1 MVGGMC
7 CVETDEEI
15 WAWKEKKNEE
25 EKKKRDEEAKVS
37 ATGRVERKMAE
48 WVVYLGAVD
57 RAFVP
62 LVSVDVNAS
71 HRPAMLLVIAPLA
84 NPRPKFPAAGLSR
97 AGGDHDDL
105 GLGPNPTRNKS
116 FWRCYQGLPGPLQGV
131 YRHSAG
137 SVSGARG
144 ICR

>member
-1 MVGGMC
+1 
-7 CVETDEEI
+7 
-15 WAWKEKKNEE
+15 
-25 EKKKRDEEAKVS
+25 
-37 ATGRVERKMAE
+37 MAE

-71 HRPAMLLVIAPLA
+71 HRPDMLLVIAPLA

-105 GLGPNPTRNKS
+105 GLGPNPTKDKS
-116 FWRCYQGLPGPLQGV
+116 FWRCYQGLPGGRYRASTAILLGRSVVLGASADRRRMARFQGPHLILCWV
-131 YRHSAG
+131 L
-137 SVSGARG
+137 
-144 ICR
+144 